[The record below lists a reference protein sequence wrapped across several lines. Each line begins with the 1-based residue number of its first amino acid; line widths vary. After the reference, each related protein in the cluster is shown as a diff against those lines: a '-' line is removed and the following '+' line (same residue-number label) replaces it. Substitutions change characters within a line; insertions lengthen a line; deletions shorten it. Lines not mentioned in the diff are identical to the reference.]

1 MHVCISQ
8 CSKSGSTVGL
18 DHIWHCWCAAW
29 EQQHQPQHMQCSG
42 MGGSELSCME
52 MSQICPAL
60 GRKAP
65 CHPCSTVLCSST
77 QPGTSPCPP
86 PRSSTQG
93 WNQFGGFT
101 LFSFYFFYIFNA
113 VISQSALLKRFF
125 FFSSLLK
132 FSRIDSLF
140 LMFHK
145 SLF

>member
-1 MHVCISQ
+1 MPSLQ
-8 CSKSGSTVGL
+8 
-18 DHIWHCWCAAW
+18 HCTL
-29 EQQHQPQHMQCSG
+29 QQH
-42 MGGSELSCME
+42 
-52 MSQICPAL
+52 PAWHISL
-60 GRKAP
+60 
-65 CHPCSTVLCSST
+65 
-77 QPGTSPCPP
+77 PP